1 MMAAGAYLRISA
13 ATVWYAAPA
22 AAAPA
27 EAFTLC
33 ISLKAAQK
41 LVAVP
46 TETLVAF
53 DDVELVAFDDVE
65 LVAFGDAELVAV
77 GDVEL
82 VAFGDVD

>member
-1 MMAAGAYLRISA
+1 M
-13 ATVWYAAPA
+13 VWYAAPA

-46 TETLVAF
+46 TATLVAF
-53 DDVELVAFDDVE
+53 ADVALVAFADVA
-65 LVAFGDAELVAV
+65 LVAFGDAEV
-77 GDVEL
+77 

>member
-1 MMAAGAYLRISA
+1 MRISA

-27 EAFTLC
+27 EALTLC

-41 LVAVP
+41 LVAAP
-46 TETLVAF
+46 TETLVVFGEVEPVAF
-53 DDVELVAFDDVE
+53 GVAFADVELVA
-65 LVAFGDAELVAV
+65 L

-82 VAFGDVD
+82 VALGDVD

>member
-1 MMAAGAYLRISA
+1 MAAGAYLRISA

-46 TETLVAF
+46 TATLVVF
-53 DDVELVAFDDVE
+53 GDVELVVFGDVE
-65 LVAFGDAELVAV
+65 LGAFFDAEVVAF